1 MEVPKN
7 YRGMKKVK
15 EYSNYVL
22 YEKKIVDKWENENI
36 IRDSFTYHDLG
47 FTTKQIRDRKINAG
61 LHL

>member
-1 MEVPKN
+1 
-7 YRGMKKVK
+7 MKKVK

-22 YEKKIVDKWENENI
+22 YEKKIVDKWGNENI
-36 IRDSFTYHDLG
+36 IRESFTYHDLG